1 MTHPVH
7 HALRSAALAA
17 AERGW
22 PVFPL
27 RPGDKRPAI
36 TAWEQRATT
45 DSARIE
51 RCWAHTPYNVGIA
64 TGPAGLVVVD
74 LDTPKGA
81 NDVPPAAW
89 ALPGIGDGA
98 DVLAVLAERRGQP
111 YPGHTFTVRTGRGGA
126 HLYFT
131 APDGAELHN
140 SGGKLGW
147 KVDTRAAGGYVVAS
161 GSVVNGRRYETTHDT
176 APAPLPAWLLQALR
190 PAPAPTGTLGQV
202 PTGRRAVG
210 LVRTVLDAGEGQR
223 NNRLYWAALRAY
235 ESGGAAAE
243 GISEA
248 LVGAAVAVG
257 LPEREARAT
266 VASAARRARG
276 ER

>member
-7 HALRSAALAA
+7 HALRTAALTA

-51 RCWAHTPYNVGIA
+51 RCWAHTAYNVGIA

-81 NDVPPAAW
+81 NDVPPATW

-111 YPGHTFTVRTGRGGA
+111 YPGDTFTVRTGRGGA
-126 HLYFT
+126 HLYFA
-131 APDGAELHN
+131 APDGTELHN

-161 GSVVNGRRYETTHDT
+161 GSLVNGRRYETIQDT
-176 APAPLPAWLLQALR
+176 APACLPGWLLQALK
-190 PAPAPTGTLGQV
+190 PASAATGPLPQA

-276 ER
+276 DR